1 MIRLRKKQINW
12 VSYHPINQPSKK
24 TWSQQ
29 HTVTI
34 QLQQLTSIHHH
45 KSKPPLLNLSEC
57 SASLPPGQSHGC
69 PKLVHSF
76 SDSWSWPPGLL
87 CHCQCVHVD
96 FVKETFVHG
105 PAAAGAQ
112 RPNMQRSN
120 ICPAC
125 RERALIKLWT
135 RPAGVGGGR
144 SGAVGSEGWG
154 GKESVR
160 VCCRPCPNNG
170 VITDGSPQQLTWQ

>member
-24 TWSQQ
+24 TRSQQ
-29 HTVTI
+29 CTVTI

-57 SASLPPGQSHGC
+57 SASLPPSQSHWC

-76 SDSWSWPPGLL
+76 NDSWPWPPGLL
-87 CHCQCVHVD
+87 CHSQCVHVD

-160 VCCRPCPNNG
+160 VCCRLCPNNG
-170 VITDGSPQQLTWQ
+170 VITDGSPQQLTCK